1 MENVIVENVIHF
13 SDVMKKIEQ
22 YCISIYDSQ
31 IYAQR
36 VLMVS
41 GVNNK
46 KKIQFL
52 HYFCYVQYFILRY
65 INKWEQNVS
74 MIKFYWN
81 TKHFFQEIV

>member
-46 KKIQFL
+46 KRYSFYIIFVTYNTL
-52 HYFCYVQYFILRY
+52 FCVILTNG
-65 INKWEQNVS
+65 NK
-74 MIKFYWN
+74 M
-81 TKHFFQEIV
+81 FQ

>member
-46 KKIQFL
+46 KDTVFTLFL
-52 HYFCYVQYFILRY
+52 SRTILYFVLY
-65 INKWEQNVS
+65 
-74 MIKFYWN
+74 
-81 TKHFFQEIV
+81 

>member
-1 MENVIVENVIHF
+1 MENVIVENGIHF

-22 YCISIYDSQ
+22 QCISIYDSQ

-46 KKIQFL
+46 NDTVFTLLLSRTIL
-52 HYFCYVQYFILRY
+52 YFVLY
-65 INKWEQNVS
+65 
-74 MIKFYWN
+74 
-81 TKHFFQEIV
+81 